1 MQTLF
6 HSIIRDHILRIILYI
21 HLLCF
26 ECFLIDVDDS
36 KLDKL
41 LVKSYSICILL
52 DVKMF
57 LIFISYYDMISTDN

>member
-1 MQTLF
+1 MQILF
-6 HSIIRDHILRIILYI
+6 HSIIHDHISHIILHI

-26 ECFLIDVDDS
+26 ECFLMNADDF

-52 DVKMF
+52 DVEMF
-57 LIFISYYDMISTDN
+57 LIFILHYDMIFTDN

>member
-6 HSIIRDHILRIILYI
+6 HSIIHNHILCIILHI

-26 ECFLIDVDDS
+26 ECFLINADDF

-41 LVKSYSICILL
+41 FMKSYSIYILL

-57 LIFISYYDMISTDN
+57 LIFILHYDMIFTDN